1 MTPERWQQI
10 DRLFHSVL
18 EMPLSDRADFLQH
31 ACGDDEFLRSEV
43 ESLIESHE
51 QSDGFIT
58 APPGE
63 IAAEVLGNA
72 QRRLSPRQ
80 MVGHYTITAL
90 LATGGMGEV
99 YLARDEKLGR
109 KIALKLLPAE
119 FTNH

>member
-10 DRLFHSVL
+10 DHLFHSIL
-18 EMPLSDRADFLQH
+18 ELPLSERADFLRH

-58 APPGE
+58 APPGD
-63 IAAEVLGNA
+63 IAAEFLGNA
-72 QRRLSPRQ
+72 QRRLRPGQ
-80 MVGHYTITAL
+80 LVGHYIITAL

-99 YLARDEKLGR
+99 FLA
-109 KIALKLLPAE
+109 
-119 FTNH
+119 